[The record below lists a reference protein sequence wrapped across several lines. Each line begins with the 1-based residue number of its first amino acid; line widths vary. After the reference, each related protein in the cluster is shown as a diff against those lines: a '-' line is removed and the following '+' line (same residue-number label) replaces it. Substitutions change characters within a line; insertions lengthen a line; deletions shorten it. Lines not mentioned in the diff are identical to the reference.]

1 MFKIMVSR
9 LSTGILDFDK
19 LIQGGIPQGFFIA
32 LTGEP
37 GTGKT
42 IFSLHFI
49 AKGLR
54 DGDPCIYV
62 TTEESRDSIIR
73 QAKQFNWDFEEYIE
87 KKLIIIDALMKEKE
101 DQWSLVNL
109 TPEELVN
116 KVIEAK
122 QKLGYGKARLVIDSV
137 SALFLDKPAMARKIS
152 YYLKRVLNKWN
163 FTIYA
168 TSQYAITTSQAFGF
182 GVEHVADGIIRF
194 RRMIRNGELH
204 RYILI
209 EKMRQTDHDKH
220 VWEIDI
226 VNGKGIVLKGRLEER
241 REDYTL
247 PEKVKR
253 KIIES
258 GKKTEEELK

>member
-1 MFKIMVSR
+1 MVTR
-9 LSTGILDFDK
+9 LSTGIPDFDK
-19 LIQGGIPQGFFIA
+19 LVEGGIPQGFFVA

-49 AKGLR
+49 ARGLK

-62 TTEESRDSIIR
+62 TTEESRESIIR
-73 QAKQFNWDFEEYIE
+73 QASQFKWNFEEYLE
-87 KKLIIIDALMKEKE
+87 KKLIIIDALMREKE
-101 DQWSLVNL
+101 DKWSLTNV
-109 TPEELVN
+109 TPEEMIN

-122 QKLGYGKARLVIDSV
+122 QKLGYGRARLVIDSV

-194 RRMIRNGELH
+194 RRTIKNGELH
-204 RYILI
+204 RYIII

-220 VWEIDI
+220 LWEIDI
-226 VNGKGIVLKGRLEER
+226 VNGKGIVIKSRLEER
-241 REDYTL
+241 REDYAL
-247 PEKVKR
+247 PENVKK
-253 KIIES
+253 KITES
-258 GKKTEEELK
+258 TKNSEKEFSE